1 MIAVG
6 TVLVGDMREVLST
19 WPESCVDAVV
29 TDAPYELGFMGKAWD
44 RSGVA
49 FDPATWAHCLRVLK
63 PGGHLTNF
71 GHPRTEHRI
80 VCAIEDAGF
89 EIRDKLSWMYGEGF
103 PKSRSALKPAY
114 EPIVLA
120 RKPLVGTL
128 EDNVLAYGTGGINVD
143 ACRIGTSKRVPGS
156 MPKAHAGFEGKSF
169 ASADRTG
176 REGPGQDPNVG
187 RWPANM
193 IMDECAAA
201 LLDEQTGTLHGRKNQ
216 GASRAGPSHP
226 HTRGAMDGNECGEES
241 NYDEGGGAS
250 RFFYTAK
257 ASREERERGL
267 VGPNGKRLN
276 LHPTV
281 KPISLMRWLVR
292 LVTPSGGI
300 VLDPFAGS
308 GSTLCAAAAEGFR
321 WVGIELDAA
330 HAEVARFRVLASLE
344 ATGTATATDAEV
356 AQGQRAVQL
365 GLLGLTDKGSET

>member
-1 MIAVG
+1 MELPVR
-6 TVLVGDMREVLST
+6 TVIVGDMREVLAT
-19 WPESCVDAVV
+19 WPDACVDAVV

-120 RKPLVGTL
+120 RKPLVGTVAA
-128 EDNVLAYGTGGINVD
+128 NVLAHGTGGINVD
-143 ACRIGTSKRVPGS
+143 TCRIATDDELSTHSRGHGYDGPAFHRMNANPTRVQ
-156 MPKAHAGFEGKSF
+156 
-169 ASADRTG
+169 
-176 REGPGQDPNVG
+176 PGQELG
-187 RWPANM
+187 RWPANVL
-193 IMDECAAA
+193 MDEEAAAA
-201 LLDEQTGTLHGRKNQ
+201 LDAQTGTLHNGGQNKRGTRKH
-216 GASRAGPSHP
+216 GVATESPTMSGETAFAGDS
-226 HTRGAMDGNECGEES
+226 
-241 NYDEGGGAS
+241 GGAS
-250 RFFYTAK
+250 RFFYIAK

-292 LVTPSGGI
+292 LVTPTGGI

-308 GSTLCAAAAEGFR
+308 GSTLCAAASEGFR
-321 WVGIELDAA
+321 WIGIELDAA

-344 ATGTATATDAEV
+344 AAGAATATDADV

-365 GLLGLTDKGSET
+365 GLLIDDESR